1 MDVQDRVIV
10 ALDVATAH
18 EARALVNALGDDCTF
33 YKIGLQLFTSEG
45 PVFVRELVAAGKKVF
60 LDLKLHEIPNS
71 VAGAVNSAGALGV
84 SMVTVHASA
93 GSAALRAAV
102 DAARSFPHLQII
114 AITVVTSLG
123 SDDLQ
128 EIGVVGHLQY
138 QVMRLAV
145 LAEKAGCHG
154 VVASPQE
161 AAALRAMLQAGTA
174 IITPGI
180 RLEGDA
186 LNDQTR
192 VATPGGAVRAGASHL
207 VVGRSV
213 SQASSPRAAV
223 QKIYVELDAVFA
235 TTE

>member
-1 MDVQDRVIV
+1 MDVHDRVII

-18 EARALVNALGDDCTF
+18 EARALVLALGDDCTF

-71 VAGAVNSAGALGV
+71 VAGAVQSAGALGV

-102 DAARSFPHLQII
+102 DAARGFPNLQII

-123 SDDLQ
+123 DADLQ
-128 EIGVVGHLQY
+128 EIGIAASAQD

-161 AAALRAMLQAGTA
+161 AAVLRAILQTRTA
-174 IITPGI
+174 IVTPGI

-186 LNDQTR
+186 LNDQAR
-192 VATPGGAVRAGASHL
+192 VATPGSAARAGASHL
-207 VVGRSV
+207 VVGRPV
-213 SQASSPRAAV
+213 SQAASPRAVV
-223 QKIYVELDAVFA
+223 QRICAELNAVFG
-235 TTE
+235 